1 MFSKLYT
8 RFVGSTTLL
17 GAGTGLYYGCKMA
30 NMNYSK
36 QYNYTIKDI
45 IGETMCYSMVV
56 LGNTMN
62 GATLGCICG
71 ATFPLSGFAAYQLY
85 SQIKNNKTSTDE
97 VEEMKKEINLYNH
110 PYNQLR

>member
-8 RFVGSTTLL
+8 RFVGSTTAI

-36 QYNYTIKDI
+36 QQHFSFRDI
-45 IGETMCYSMVV
+45 VGETMCYSLVV

-85 SQIKNNKTSTDE
+85 SQIKHSKTPTEE
-97 VEEMKKEINLYNH
+97 VEEMNKEINLHKH